1 MIAGLLRLM
10 DVDMGDN
17 IDTLNHEDLDVV
29 NLRGRL
35 FVEYVQNKS
44 DRLPSEAWGF
54 KYPHLLDFY
63 EECINL
69 LVQCKLIFVFRD
81 FFAVAQSYEKYHL
94 IPIHNAV
101 LDASSRYSRLTSM
114 YWSLHPNSIAI
125 SYEKALLDKRKIIE
139 DIISFA
145 QVEVSEEKIAECMN
159 FITPGTYKSIDT
171 KQRSS

>member
-10 DVDMGDN
+10 DVDMGDH
-17 IDTLNHEDLDVV
+17 IDDLNHEDLEVV
-29 NLRGRL
+29 KLRGRL

-44 DRLPSEAWGF
+44 NRSPSKAWGF

-94 IPIHNAV
+94 VPIQNAV

-114 YWSLHPNSIAI
+114 YWSLHPRSIAF
-125 SYEKALLDKRKIIE
+125 SYEKAILDKRKLID

-145 QVEVSEEKIAECMN
+145 EVELSDDKIAECIN
-159 FITPGTYKSIDT
+159 FVAPGGYKAIHG
-171 KQRSS
+171 R